1 LRGELINKLEAA
13 MVLDLKKQLKI
24 GNTHNNH
31 EEVITPNEP
40 IKIKRHLPAIVSKP
54 KKIYFSSKIQ
64 DAIEKLSMHK
74 LVD

>member
-1 LRGELINKLEAA
+1 

-24 GNTHNNH
+24 GNPQNNH
-31 EEVITPNEP
+31 EEVVNPDES
-40 IKIKRHLPAIVSKP
+40 IKFKRHLPAIVSKP
-54 KKIYFSSKIQ
+54 KKVYFSSKIQ